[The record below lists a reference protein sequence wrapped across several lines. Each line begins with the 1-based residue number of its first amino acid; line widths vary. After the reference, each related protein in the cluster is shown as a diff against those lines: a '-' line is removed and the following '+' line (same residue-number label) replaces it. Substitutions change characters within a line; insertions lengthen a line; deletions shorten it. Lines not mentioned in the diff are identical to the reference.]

1 MIKEEIMNASIEEI
15 EKRSMEIATEVESLA
30 ANADELEARA
40 EELEAIEERKA
51 QLVKEAEERNAQAEA
66 IAKSPVAEVK
76 EKIEIEERK
85 TMSNMEI
92 RNSQEYIDAF
102 AKYIKTGKDAECRS
116 LLTETVSGTV
126 PVPTMVEGI
135 ISHAWDEMPILSKVT
150 RTNFAG
156 NVKVGFEKSAGD
168 ASIHTEGAVA
178 PTEEAL
184 VLGIVTLV
192 PETIKKWITISDEAL
207 EQNPVGLLEY
217 VYNEIAHK
225 IFKKAED
232 EVVAKILAAPQT
244 ATATAP
250 SVGKVTITALG
261 LGDIVDAQALLTD
274 EATNVYAIMS
284 KATEAAYKKLA
295 MAANYAVDPF
305 DGLTVLNND
314 AIGADKVIVGDLKG
328 IQANFV
334 NGNDVQFKY
343 DDLSLAEKDL
353 VKVVGRL
360 PIAIEVVADKRFAK
374 VTK

>member
-1 MIKEEIMNASIEEI
+1 MTIEEI
-15 EKRSMEIATEVESLA
+15 RTADAEALEARSAEILAENKDELTVE
-30 ANADELEARA
+30 ELEARA
-40 EELEAIEERKA
+40 AEAEAIEQRRAELLAQEEERK
-51 QLVKEAEERNAQAEA
+51 KTAEA
-66 IAKSPVAEVK
+66 IANGKLGEVK
-76 EKIEIEERK
+76 EKRGEEK
-85 TMSNMEI
+85 NMTNLEV
-92 RNSQEYIDAF
+92 RNSEAYISAF
-102 AKYIKTGKDAECRS
+102 ANYIKTGKDEECRS

-156 NVKVGFEKSAGD
+156 NLKIGFEKSASD
-168 ASIHTEGAVA
+168 AAIHTEGAAA
-178 PTEEAL
+178 PAEESL
-184 VLGIVTLV
+184 VLGIVTMV

-207 EQNPVGLLEY
+207 EQNPVHLLQYIYEELAY
-217 VYNEIAHK
+217 R

-232 EVVAKILAAPQT
+232 EVVAKIMAAPQT

-250 SVGKVTITALG
+250 SVGKVTITSIALG
-261 LGDIVDAQALLTD
+261 DVIDAQALLTD
-274 EATNVYAIMS
+274 EASNLYVICS

-295 MAANYAVDPF
+295 IAANYKMDPF

-314 AIGADKVIVGDLKG
+314 TVGTNKMIVGDLKG
-328 IQANFV
+328 VQANFV
-334 NGNDVQFKY
+334 AGNDIQFKY

-374 VTK
+374 VTA